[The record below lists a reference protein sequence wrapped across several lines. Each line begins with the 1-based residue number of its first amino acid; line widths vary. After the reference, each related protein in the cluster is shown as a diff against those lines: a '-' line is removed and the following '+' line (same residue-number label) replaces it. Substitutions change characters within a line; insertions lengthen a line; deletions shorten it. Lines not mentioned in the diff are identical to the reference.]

1 MSEYVRL
8 AFSPVNVYLSSG
20 RTFLRMTKGTAM
32 TADTKDRIMEAAT
45 QTLQDLGYGGLSF
58 RELAKD
64 VGIKSASIHYYFAT
78 KGELGAAL
86 ANRYTAHYGAI
97 LEDMLTQ
104 GLDVETC
111 MARYTE
117 VFADTLRADNRLCLA
132 GMLGAER
139 NQLPEEVRAEVVEY
153 GIMNERWLARV
164 LALRNPDSPEE
175 NDHQARA
182 IYAAVQGAQLIAH
195 TRNDVSL
202 YEEIIATYRRS
213 GLIP

>member
-1 MSEYVRL
+1 
-8 AFSPVNVYLSSG
+8 
-20 RTFLRMTKGTAM
+20 M
-32 TADTKDRIMEAAT
+32 TADTKDRILEAARLT
-45 QTLQDLGYGGLSF
+45 VQDLGYGGLSF

-64 VGIKSASIHYYFAT
+64 VGIKSASIHYYYAT

-86 ANRYTAHYGAI
+86 ANRYTAHYGAV

-104 GLDVETC
+104 GLDVDTC

-139 NQLPEEVRAEVVEY
+139 NQLPEEVQTEVVKY
-153 GIMNERWLARV
+153 GEMNERWLERV
-164 LALRNPDSPEE
+164 LAMRDPDKTEQ
-175 NDHQARA
+175 NQRRAKA

-202 YEEIIATYRRS
+202 YEEIIATYREN
-213 GLIP
+213 GLLP

>member
-1 MSEYVRL
+1 
-8 AFSPVNVYLSSG
+8 
-20 RTFLRMTKGTAM
+20 M

-45 QTLQDLGYGGLSF
+45 LTLQDLGYGGLSF

-86 ANRYTAHYGAI
+86 ANRYTAHYGAV
-97 LEDMLTQ
+97 LDELLTQ

-111 MARYTE
+111 MARYTD
-117 VFADTLRADNRLCLA
+117 VFAETLRADNRLCLA

-139 NQLPEEVRAEVVEY
+139 NQLPEEVQAEVVKY

-164 LALRNPDSPEE
+164 LALRNPGGVKE
-175 NDHQARA
+175 NERQARA

-202 YEEIIATYRRS
+202 YEEIIATYRAN